1 MQKHEEWLCEQLPAW
16 EREGLIDRASA
27 ERLRGRYEAEANPA
41 ATGGNLAMVI
51 LSALGALLVGL
62 GIIALF
68 AANWGALSRGMRA
81 GVSLLPLTICTL
93 LALTGFAR
101 GWKARAFWEALGICW
116 SLAIWSGFGLVCQ
129 TYHLSD
135 DVRGFVLACTLLCLP
150 VLYLTRSA
158 TATVVWPI
166 YGLVWF
172 CMDHAGFTPLRAL
185 VYLAMLAAHLP
196 AFLLIHR
203 QIRFPKLYEFFGTH
217 AIAAGV
223 ISIIVACG
231 EHWQDNPRLFFRM
244 GSEELWLAAFL
255 WTGAALW
262 VLAERTQWRPMRLLG
277 FLAVLPI
284 VFAAPVREW
293 EISSRPF
300 EDLPVPPVTAMFGA
314 LTALVWIGGILL
326 LLRKGEK
333 QLPREN
339 QRQIVV
345 VLIALLAGI
354 GAYLL
359 ARDFLLYLVVLVVAS
374 LALIQALRSLRL
386 RQMNLA
392 LLVLIYEILYKYL
405 DSDCS
410 FTTKGIT
417 LLACGAALLSSNIFI
432 IRGRRNMAA
441 KEVAQ

>member
-51 LSALGALLVGL
+51 LSSLGALLVGL

-101 GWKARAFWEALGICW
+101 GWKARPFWEALGIGW
-116 SLAIWSGFGLVCQ
+116 TLAIWSGFALVCQ

-158 TATVVWPI
+158 AATVVWPI

-172 CMDHAGFTPLRAL
+172 CMDHADFTPLRAL
-185 VYLAMLAAHLP
+185 VYLPMLAAHLP

-203 QIRFPKLYEFFGTH
+203 QIRFPKLYEFFGTL
-217 AIAAGV
+217 AVAAGV
-223 ISIIVACG
+223 IGIVTQCG
-231 EHWQDNPRLFFRM
+231 EHWQLFGRM

-277 FLAVLPI
+277 FLAVLPV
-284 VFAAPVREW
+284 VFTAPVREW

-300 EDLPVPPVTAMFGA
+300 EPLPVPPVTAMFGA

-333 QLPREN
+333 KLPREN
-339 QRQIVV
+339 RWQIVA
-345 VLIALLAGI
+345 VLIALLAGV
-354 GAYLL
+354 ACLL
-359 ARDFLLYLVVLVVAS
+359 GTPFLLYLVVLVVAS
-374 LALIQALRSLRL
+374 LALIQALRNLLL

-405 DSDCS
+405 DSRCS
-410 FTTKGIT
+410 FTTKGII
-417 LLACGAALLSSNIFI
+417 LLACGIALLSSNIFI
-432 IRGRRNMAA
+432 IRGRRSMAA
-441 KEVAQ
+441 KEAAQ

>member
-51 LSALGALLVGL
+51 LSSLGALLVGL

-101 GWKARAFWEALGICW
+101 GWKARPFWEALGIGW
-116 SLAIWSGFGLVCQ
+116 TLAIWSGFALVCQ

-158 TATVVWPI
+158 AATVVWPI
-166 YGLVWF
+166 YGLIWF
-172 CMDHAGFTPLRAL
+172 CMDRADFTPLRA
-185 VYLAMLAAHLP
+185 VIYLAMLAAHLP

-203 QIRFPKLYEFFGTH
+203 QIRFPKLYEFFGTL
-217 AIAAGV
+217 AVAAGV
-223 ISIIVACG
+223 IGIVTQCG
-231 EHWQDNPRLFFRM
+231 EHWQLFGRM

-277 FLAVLPI
+277 FLAVLPV
-284 VFAAPVREW
+284 VFTAPVREW

-300 EDLPVPPVTAMFGA
+300 EPLPVPPVTAMFGA

-333 QLPREN
+333 KLPREN
-339 QRQIVV
+339 RWQIVA
-345 VLIALLAGI
+345 VLIALLAGV
-354 GAYLL
+354 ACLL
-359 ARDFLLYLVVLVVAS
+359 GTPFLLYLVVLVVAS
-374 LALIQALRSLRL
+374 LALIQALRNLLL

-405 DSDCS
+405 DSRCS
-410 FTTKGIT
+410 FTTKGII
-417 LLACGAALLSSNIFI
+417 LLACGIALLSSNIFI
-432 IRGRRNMAA
+432 IRGRRSMAA
-441 KEVAQ
+441 KEAAR

>member
-16 EREGLIDRASA
+16 EQEGLIDRASA
-27 ERLRGRYEAEANPA
+27 ERLRGRYEAEAAPA
-41 ATGGNLAMVI
+41 GGGNLAMVI

-68 AANWGALSRGMRA
+68 AANWGALSRGVRA

-93 LALTGFAR
+93 LALIGFAR
-101 GWKARAFWEALGICW
+101 GWKARPFWEALGIGW
-116 SLAIWSGFGLVCQ
+116 TLAIWSGFGLVCQ

-158 TATVVWPI
+158 AATVVWPI

-203 QIRFPKLYEFFGTH
+203 QIRFRKLYEFFGTLF
-217 AIAAGV
+217 IAAGV
-223 ISIIVACG
+223 IGIVTQCG
-231 EHWQDNPRLFFRM
+231 EHWQLFGRM

-284 VFAAPVREW
+284 VFTAPVLEW
-293 EISSRPF
+293 ESSSRPF
-300 EDLPVPPVTAMFGA
+300 EHLPVPPVTAMFGA

-326 LLRKGEK
+326 LLRKGERK
-333 QLPREN
+333 LPREN

-354 GAYLL
+354 VAYLL
-359 ARDFLLYLVVLVVAS
+359 AKDFLLYLVVLVVAS

-386 RQMNLA
+386 LQMNLA
-392 LLVLIYEILYKYL
+392 LLVLIYEILFKYL
-405 DSDCS
+405 ASDCS
-410 FTTKGIT
+410 FTVKGIT
-417 LLACGAALLSSNIFI
+417 LLACGIALLSSNIFI
-432 IRGRRNMAA
+432 IRGRRSMAA
-441 KEVAQ
+441 KEAAR

>member
-1 MQKHEEWLCEQLPAW
+1 MQKHEQWLCEQLPAW
-16 EREGLIDRASA
+16 EREGLIDRAAA

-41 ATGGNLAMVI
+41 GGGNLAMVI

-68 AANWGALSRGMRA
+68 AANWGALSRGVRA
-81 GVSLLPLTICTL
+81 GVSLLPLTICSL

-101 GWKARAFWEALGICW
+101 GWKARPFWEALGIGW
-116 SLAIWSGFGLVCQ
+116 TLAIWSGFGLVCQ

-158 TATVVWPI
+158 AATVVWPI
-166 YGLVWF
+166 YGLIWF
-172 CMDHAGFTPLRAL
+172 KMDGATFTSVRAL
-185 VYLAMLAAHLP
+185 AYLAMLAAHLP
-196 AFLLIHR
+196 IFLLIHR
-203 QIRFPKLYEFFGTH
+203 QIRFRKLYEFFGTL
-217 AIAAGV
+217 AVAAGV

-231 EHWQDNPRLFFRM
+231 KHWQDAPRIFFRM
-244 GSEELWLAAFL
+244 GSEKLWLAALL

-262 VLAERTQWRPMRLLG
+262 VLAERTQWRPMCLLA
-277 FLAVLPI
+277 FLAVLPV
-284 VFAAPVREW
+284 VFTAPVREW

-300 EDLPVPPVTAMFGA
+300 EDLPVPPATAMFGA

-326 LLRKGEK
+326 LLQKGERK
-333 QLPREN
+333 LPREN

-359 ARDFLLYLVVLVVAS
+359 AMDFLLYLVVLVVAS
-374 LALIQALRSLRL
+374 LALIQALRNLLL

-405 DSDCS
+405 ESDCS
-410 FTTKGIT
+410 FTVKGII
-417 LLACGAALLSSNIFI
+417 LLACGIALLSSNIFI
-432 IRGRRNMAA
+432 IRGRRSMAA
-441 KEVAQ
+441 KEAAR